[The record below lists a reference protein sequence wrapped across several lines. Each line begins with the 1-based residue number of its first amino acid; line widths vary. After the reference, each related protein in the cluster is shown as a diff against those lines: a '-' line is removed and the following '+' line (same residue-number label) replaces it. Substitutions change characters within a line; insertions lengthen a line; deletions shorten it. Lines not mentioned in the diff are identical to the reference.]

1 MAMQLHPYHQAII
14 DANEAAGRP
23 YFHQLSAQDAREL
36 LRTTIASAPPAT
48 DLPELAGVENR
59 SIDGPYGP
67 IAIRIYEPVGDSL
80 GTCVFLHGGGWVI
93 GDLDQVDNTCRRLT
107 GQSRHRIVSV
117 DYRMAPEHP
126 FPAPLDECWAALQW
140 AANTFPGSLLVAGES
155 AGGNLA
161 AACAIRARD
170 AGGPALAGQ
179 LLAYPVTDHN
189 FETLSYREIGGR
201 NWLLSTADMR
211 WFWDHYCP
219 AGVDRNNPE
228 ISPLR
233 IASTEG
239 LAPALVLLGELD
251 PLRDEGIAYARRLA
265 EGGVAVSLRCD
276 ASMIHGYLAAAA
288 AVPVAAEALA
298 DAARWMRIRSGNS
311 EY

>member
-1 MAMQLHPYHQAII
+1 MQLHPYHQAII
-14 DANEAAGRP
+14 EANEAAGRP

-48 DLPELAGVENR
+48 DLPELASVENLT
-59 SIDGPYGP
+59 IDGPAGE
-67 IAIRIYEPVGDSL
+67 IALRIYQPLGEPL
-80 GTCVFLHGGGWVI
+80 GTCVFFHGGGWVI

-107 GQSRHRIVSV
+107 GLSRHTIVSV

-126 FPAPLDECWAALQW
+126 FPAPLDDCWAALLW
-140 AANTFPGSLLVAGES
+140 AAKAFPGPLLVAGES

-161 AACAIRARD
+161 AACAIRARE

-179 LLAYPVTDHN
+179 LLAYPVTDHD

-219 AGVDRNNPE
+219 AGIDRTNPE

-233 IASTEG
+233 IANTDG
-239 LAPALVLLGELD
+239 LAPAMVLLGELD

-265 EGGVAVSLRCD
+265 EGGISVTLRCD

-288 AVPVAAEALA
+288 AVPIAAEALA
-298 DAARWMRIRSGNS
+298 DAARWMRVRSGNS